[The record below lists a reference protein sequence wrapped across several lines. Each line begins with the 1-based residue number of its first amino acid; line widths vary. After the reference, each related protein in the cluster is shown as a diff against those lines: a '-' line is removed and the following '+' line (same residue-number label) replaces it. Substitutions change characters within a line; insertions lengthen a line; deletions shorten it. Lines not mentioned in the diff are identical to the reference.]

1 LRLAASSPSPGS
13 TTVTCH
19 LQPVISSF
27 IGGIPV
33 PVSGAGC
40 CSRAD
45 KEAAAIHRLLKLL
58 ERCVPG
64 RRSCGWNH
72 REIHAQIEHEVLLQ
86 PERSALPIALALPK
100 K

>member
-1 LRLAASSPSPGS
+1 LRLAASSSYPGS

-19 LQPVISSF
+19 LQPVISSY

-33 PVSGAGC
+33 QASGAGC
-40 CSRAD
+40 SARAA
-45 KEAAAIHRLLKLL
+45 KEAAAIHCLLKLL
-58 ERCVPG
+58 GRCVPG

-72 REIHAQIEHEVLLQ
+72 REIHAEIEHEVLLQ
-86 PERSALPIALALPK
+86 PERSTLPIALALPK